1 MSLRLNINGEDRLS
15 ASDPLTPLVD
25 VLRDEFF
32 LTGAKPVCRE
42 GFCGACTVL
51 LDGRPVMSC
60 LMPVG
65 LAEGCAVLTVESLA
79 REGVLS
85 SLQQAMEKH
94 DAVQCGMCFPGML
107 MTLTSFL
114 EQRAGS
120 DARGHKDG
128 PGRKPLPLHW
138 VRTHRRR
145 GALRRID
152 GLTRADEPCRIP
164 PAR

>member
-32 LTGAKPVCRE
+32 LTGAKVVCRE

-65 LAEGCAVLTVESLA
+65 LADGCAVLTVESLA
-79 REGVLS
+79 QDDVLS
-85 SLQQAMEKH
+85 PLQRAMEEH

-107 MTLTSFL
+107 MSLTSFL
-114 EQRAGS
+114 DQNPNPTREDIQAALVGNICRCTGYERIV
-120 DARGHKDG
+120 DA
-128 PGRKPLPLHW
+128 
-138 VRTHRRR
+138 
-145 GALRRID
+145 ALS
-152 GLTRADEPCRIP
+152 L
-164 PAR
+164 ARSS